1 MIIYYYVL
9 IRKKR
14 TGKKCQVSGMSIISL
29 LVITVKKE
37 PKKRNKE
44 T

>member
-1 MIIYYYVL
+1 MIIYYYVPF
-9 IRKKR
+9 RKKR
-14 TGKKCQVSGMSIISL
+14 TGKKVSGSGMRIISL

>member
-1 MIIYYYVL
+1 MFLSV
-9 IRKKR
+9 KKER
-14 TGKKCQVSGMSIISL
+14 EKKCLVSGMRIISL

>member
-1 MIIYYYVL
+1 MFLSV
-9 IRKKR
+9 KKER
-14 TGKKCQVSGMSIISL
+14 EKSCQASGMSIISL

>member
-1 MIIYYYVL
+1 MFFT
-9 IRKKR
+9 RKKR
-14 TGKKCQVSGMSIISL
+14 TGKKSYQVSGMSIISL
-29 LVITVKKE
+29 VIITVKKE